1 MHFLKHELVAA
12 TVAFSLCACGC
23 VKNHITVPA
32 PVPNPPAQLGATV
45 YPSLQTQE
53 ENGEASDFVVY
64 EHEFVQGTSRLNPE
78 GESHLRQIAVRAP
91 HTPFPVI
98 VEHVSPDVST
108 DDPCYVACTTLD
120 AQRRQAVTAA
130 LTMMGVP
137 GAHGRVISGPALT
150 AGLRARQTAPIMPRQ
165 PAEVTAAEMEM
176 EMVVVVVVVLVVLVV
191 VVVVV
196 VDSSDACIA

>member
-12 TVAFSLCACGC
+12 TVAFSLCVCGC

-45 YPSLQTQE
+45 YPSLQIQE

-150 AGLRARQTAPIMPRQ
+150 AGLTAGE
-165 PAEVTAAEMEM
+165 ADSAYNAATTRG
-176 EMVVVVVVVLVVLVV
+176 
-191 VVVVV
+191 
-196 VDSSDACIA
+196 SNGGGNGNGNGNGGGRGGGFGGGGGGGGGGFF

>member
-1 MHFLKHELVAA
+1 MHSLQHELVATTIA
-12 TVAFSLCACGC
+12 ISICISGC
-23 VKNHITVPA
+23 IRNHITVPA

-45 YPSLQTQE
+45 QPSLQVQE

-78 GESHLRQIAVRAP
+78 GESHIRQIAVRAP

-98 VEHVSPDVST
+98 VEHVSPDVSA
-108 DDPCYVACTTLD
+108 DDPCYIPCTTLD
-120 AQRRQAVTAA
+120 AQRRQAVIAA

-150 AGLRARQTAPIMPRQ
+150 AGLTAGEADRAYN
-165 PAEVTAAEMEM
+165 AAT
-176 EMVVVVVVVLVVLVV
+176 
-191 VVVVV
+191 
-196 VDSSDACIA
+196 SRGSNAGAGGGFGAGNGAGGGFY

>member
-1 MHFLKHELVAA
+1 MPSLQHELVATA
-12 TVAFSLCACGC
+12 LAISLCTCGC

-45 YPSLQTQE
+45 YPSLQVQE

-108 DDPCYVACTTLD
+108 DDPCYVPCTTLD
-120 AQRRQAVTAA
+120 AQRRQAVIAA

-150 AGLRARQTAPIMPRQ
+150 AGLTAGEADRAYN
-165 PAEVTAAEMEM
+165 AAT
-176 EMVVVVVVVLVVLVV
+176 
-191 VVVVV
+191 
-196 VDSSDACIA
+196 SRGSNSGGFGGGGFGGGGAGGGFY